1 MVALKKILQSSAILF
16 LGPQQKLTWL
26 LINNTIIIINDKMS
40 VFYTIALL
48 LLDICLME
56 PGRVLMN
63 TNVTEAKEGR
73 ATCSLSAALL
83 RPLPL
88 Q

>member
-1 MVALKKILQSSAILF
+1 
-16 LGPQQKLTWL
+16 
-26 LINNTIIIINDKMS
+26 MS

-83 RPLPL
+83 
-88 Q
+88 